1 MSRAAWAAALA
12 GLVLACGGPAAPS
25 AVTTSLRM
33 SGSPPDARVTIDEQ
47 MVGTLDV
54 VIARGVALPPG
65 KHRISVEAPGYFP
78 MDTIVE
84 AKESDR
90 APIRVDARLVPV
102 PE

>member
-1 MSRAAWAAALA
+1 MSRAGLAALL
-12 GLVLACGGPAAPS
+12 GLVLACGGPAAPT

-78 MDTIVE
+78 TDTIVE

-90 APIRVDARLVPV
+90 TPIRVEAKLVPI